1 MWVRSGMNRV
11 LRAWPAVDVLLRGVR
26 QAALLFGGS
35 RFLPYGAMMQTPS
48 ERLALRMLAFSGRRA
63 IWDIHMAASTAHRLG
78 RPDLAESLIGIAVKV

>member
-1 MWVRSGMNRV
+1 
-11 LRAWPAVDVLLRGVR
+11 
-26 QAALLFGGS
+26 
-35 RFLPYGAMMQTPS
+35 MMQTPS